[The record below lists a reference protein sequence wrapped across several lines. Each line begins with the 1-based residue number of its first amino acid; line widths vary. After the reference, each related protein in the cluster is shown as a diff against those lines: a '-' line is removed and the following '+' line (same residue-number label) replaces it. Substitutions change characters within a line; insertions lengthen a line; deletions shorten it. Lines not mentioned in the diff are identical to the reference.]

1 MCSTQSNNTG
11 NMIDG
16 HVMLCDAILDHS
28 EAEKV
33 RGKVRLY
40 SNMLHVKHNQL
51 NARIQH
57 ISIRQNTNMS
67 KMFVTLIKQ
76 TFKFLWVWKS

>member
-1 MCSTQSNNTG
+1 
-11 NMIDG
+11 MIDG

-28 EAEKV
+28 EGEKV

-40 SNMLHVKHNQL
+40 SIMMLHVKHNKL
-51 NARIQH
+51 NACIQH

-76 TFKFLWVWKS
+76 TFKFLLFWKS

>member
-1 MCSTQSNNTG
+1 
-11 NMIDG
+11 MIDG

-28 EAEKV
+28 EGEKV

-40 SNMLHVKHNQL
+40 SIMMLHIKHNKL
-51 NARIQH
+51 YACIQH

-76 TFKFLWVWKS
+76 TFKFLLFWKS